1 MYRWSS
7 RSHFLSQSRSRS
19 SLKSHTHTLV
29 RLEPAAHQTTDR
41 QTDGGIKMAW
51 RGASAVVILLS
62 ITPVSAFSFYDPNL
76 CYILDALFLLYGIII
91 TAFFVRERCIKKKSK
106 GDQDSLYQPI
116 DKRGQ
121 SAYDVLRG
129 AEEGPARG
137 GRKRGDDTYT
147 PLQKKSDETYREIET
162 KPGRR
167 RTDQVYQG
175 LSSMTKDTYDSL
187 HMQQIHPPPR

>member
-1 MYRWSS
+1 
-7 RSHFLSQSRSRS
+7 
-19 SLKSHTHTLV
+19 
-29 RLEPAAHQTTDR
+29 
-41 QTDGGIKMAW
+41 MAW

-62 ITPVSAFSFYDPNL
+62 ITPASAVSAFYDPNY
-76 CYILDALFLLYGIII
+76 CYILDAFLLLYGVII
-91 TAFFVRERCIKKKSK
+91 TAFFVRERFVKKRSK
-106 GDQDSLYQPI
+106 EDPDSLYQPI
-116 DKRGQ
+116 NKSGQ
-121 SAYDVLRG
+121 SAYDVLGQRG

-147 PLQKKSDETYREIET
+147 PLQRKTDDTYREIET

-175 LSSMTKDTYDSL
+175 LSSVTKDTYDSL